1 MLGEAAIEQLCQ
13 RRQGR
18 SRQGRRQKGQSQSI
32 PTVSRKSGHREKQAP
47 RGEQM
52 ALRAV
57 QCHVKVFEA
66 EPSLTGTL

>member
-1 MLGEAAIEQLCQ
+1 MLGEAAIEQLWKLSKNAES
-13 RRQGR
+13 GR
-18 SRQGRRQKGQSQSI
+18 AEGAISI
-32 PTVSRKSGHREKQAP
+32 PTVSRKSGHREKQVP